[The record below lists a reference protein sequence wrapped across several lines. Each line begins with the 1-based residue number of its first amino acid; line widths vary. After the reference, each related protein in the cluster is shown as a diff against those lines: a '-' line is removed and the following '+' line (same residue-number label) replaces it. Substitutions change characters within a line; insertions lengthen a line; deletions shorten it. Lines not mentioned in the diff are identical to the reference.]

1 MILSENREFY
11 DLCRKYVHFYK
22 AYNEM
27 KKVNEKYWTKSIN
40 YAYEDIELKLEYI
53 EKQIMNCL
61 FSLIIPKDTKIE
73 IEGDLVCDFFDMG
86 VRFPHLEKRTIV
98 YSSDFSNYMEDY
110 LKNAM

>member
-11 DLCRKYVHFYK
+11 DLCRKYMYFYK

-61 FSLIIPKDTKIE
+61 FSLIIPEDAKIE
-73 IEGDLVCDFFDMG
+73 IEADVVCDFFDIG
-86 VRFPHLEKRTIV
+86 VRFPKVEKRTIV
-98 YSSDFSNYMEDY
+98 HSSDFSNCIEEY
-110 LKNAM
+110 LNNAM

>member
-40 YAYEDIELKLEYI
+40 YAYKDIELKLEYI

-61 FSLIIPKDTKIE
+61 FSSIIPKYTKIE
-73 IEGDLVCDFFDMG
+73 IEQDLRCNYFDMRMRSVG
-86 VRFPHLEKRTIV
+86 KRTIV
-98 YSSDFSNYMEDY
+98 HSTEFSNCIEEY
-110 LKNAM
+110 LDNAM